1 MKTLL
6 LTAGALVATL
16 SLVVSVASAAPAA
29 KISVASTGLGRIL
42 VDGRGHTLYLF
53 AKDVQGKSACSGAC
67 AGFWP
72 PLIASAKPLAGPGVQ
87 SRLLGTTRRP
97 DGRLQVTYDHH
108 PLYSF
113 VKDVGKGDTKGEG
126 LDAFG
131 AEWYALSAG
140 GAKVETDSGSAGGY
154 GYGSGY

>member
-1 MKTLL
+1 MS
-6 LTAGALVATL
+6 TATSTSRKSSGRDAT
-16 SLVVSVASAAPAA
+16 AANTSAA
-29 KISVASTGLGRIL
+29 SSASSGCRARASGTRSNWSG
-42 VDGRGHTLYLF
+42 
-53 AKDVQGKSACSGAC
+53 SGAC

-113 VKDVGKGDTKGEG
+113 VKDVRKGDTKGEG

-140 GAKVETDSGSAGGY
+140 GAKVETDSGSAGAY